1 MYAWAIV
8 SQWLYTLINCWDLWT
23 SVICI
28 LQDEEWYFESFCE
41 LLMNDLFN
49 SSWETR
55 HGAATGLREV
65 IRIHGDSAGLS
76 IDIPLDQVKN
86 LPITYNAERF
96 RSTSWISAHDIFVC
110 MTLFECLLIQKY
122 SNYLYNMLLC
132 VSVAHY

>member
-1 MYAWAIV
+1 MYREVLLDKIVKVHVYIVIPNYKEVWAIV
-8 SQWLYTLINCWDLWT
+8 SQWLYTLFNSWVLWT

-86 LPITYNAERF
+86 IRVTYNA
-96 RSTSWISAHDIFVC
+96 
-110 MTLFECLLIQKY
+110 
-122 SNYLYNMLLC
+122 
-132 VSVAHY
+132 